1 MQRTLILTGCGNNE
15 FLFESDSF
23 ELNGRKVA
31 VFVAVDDFE
40 ELQDYD
46 EKLYYLRNYELPIK
60 AFAWIVPVFED
71 FHPSIIKSFEGMD
84 YDKYNMYS
92 DLYSDAGG
100 FIPIRLY
107 REEFYDVVEF
117 ERYAESKDF
126 KRNLV
131 MEITEIGNG
140 LKQFNYLLEGY
151 D

>member
-1 MQRTLILTGCGNNE
+1 MKRTLLLSGCGNNE

-23 ELNGRKVA
+23 ELNNKKVA
-31 VFVAVDDFE
+31 VFIAVDDFE

-46 EKLYYLRNYELPIK
+46 EQLYYLRNYELPLK

-71 FHPSIIKSFEGMD
+71 FHPSVIKDFDPD
-84 YDKYNMYS
+84 YDKYNIYS
-92 DLYSDAGG
+92 ELYSDAGG
-100 FIPIRLY
+100 FIPIRLF
-107 REEFYDVVEF
+107 REEFYDIVEF

-131 MEITEIGNG
+131 MEIAEIGKG
-140 LKQFNYLLEGY
+140 LREFNYLIEGY